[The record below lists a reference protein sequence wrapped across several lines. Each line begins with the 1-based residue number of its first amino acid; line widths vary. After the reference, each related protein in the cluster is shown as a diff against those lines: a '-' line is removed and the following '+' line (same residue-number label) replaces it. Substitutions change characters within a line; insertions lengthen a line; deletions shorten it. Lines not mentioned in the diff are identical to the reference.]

1 MDRSTVL
8 IRPEDARKQPGI
20 WLGAIRERASAVLQ
34 HVTGTDFE
42 EKIRRLEAYRGHE
55 RMDSFGLDLEWVRVA
70 LVAVAVLHRFYFRVD
85 ASGLEN
91 VPAGRVLLIA
101 NHSGQL
107 PIDAALVAASMFFD
121 AEPPRVVRS
130 MVDKWTQ
137 TLPGVCTLFARC
149 GQVVGVPENAKKLLD
164 SEEALL
170 VFPEGTTGI
179 SKPFSERY
187 RLKDFGLGFMRL
199 ALETRTPIV
208 PIAVLGAEEQYINVG
223 NLETLAKALRMPV
236 FPIIPQW
243 LLPGGLLP
251 LPTKYRIRFG
261 QPLMMTGDPDDEDAV
276 IEPKVEIVRSA
287 IQSMLNRGIK

>member
-107 PIDAALVAASMFFD
+107 PID
-121 AEPPRVVRS
+121 
-130 MVDKWTQ
+130 
-137 TLPGVCTLFARC
+137 
-149 GQVVGVPENAKKLLD
+149 
-164 SEEALL
+164 
-170 VFPEGTTGI
+170 
-179 SKPFSERY
+179 
-187 RLKDFGLGFMRL
+187 
-199 ALETRTPIV
+199 
-208 PIAVLGAEEQYINVG
+208 
-223 NLETLAKALRMPV
+223 
-236 FPIIPQW
+236 
-243 LLPGGLLP
+243 
-251 LPTKYRIRFG
+251 
-261 QPLMMTGDPDDEDAV
+261 DPDASWGLHTICSLWASGGRTRKREKA
-276 IEPKVEIVRSA
+276 S
-287 IQSMLNRGIK
+287 